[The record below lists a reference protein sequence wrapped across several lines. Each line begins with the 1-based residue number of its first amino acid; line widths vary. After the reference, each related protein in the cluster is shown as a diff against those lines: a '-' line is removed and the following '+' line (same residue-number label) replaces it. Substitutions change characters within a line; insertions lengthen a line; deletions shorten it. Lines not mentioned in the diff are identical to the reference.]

1 MIFRYLGKGGWALI
15 AVLACLIM
23 GQAYLDI
30 SIPGYMNDMTDAIQ
44 EQVVSGDTSNSAVTG
59 NGIKMVS
66 AALLSLILAVL
77 SSTVAARIG
86 ASLGSTL
93 RRLEFAKVQSFS
105 EEDMNTFSAASLATR
120 STNDVYQL
128 MQFTARGLTL
138 IIKAPITA
146 AFAIVMISG
155 KHWEWTAATAAAV
168 AVLICVTVF
177 TTYFIVPRFKRIQW
191 LTDGVNRAAREEL
204 EGLRT
209 IRAYGTEAVQREKLD
224 RASDELLDNNLSVV
238 HAMAPMHPIF
248 SSVSNFL
255 TLAIYWIGAGII
267 ASSSGTAAKMSE
279 FSDMVVFTSY
289 ASQIISA
296 FMMMNGV
303 VRMFPRAMV
312 ASRRVEEVIN
322 HEPSV
327 KDGPRESGEPGKEG
341 TVEFRHVSFAYPG
354 SEAAAL
360 SDVSFSVGKGET
372 IAFIGPTGSGKSSI
386 ARLIPRLYD
395 PDSGQ
400 VLVDG
405 TDVREFRQTALHSRI
420 GYVPQDAVIF
430 TGTIRENV
438 GYGGNSGNRSEAEIR
453 EALDIAQATEFVSS
467 SPDGLDTRI
476 SQYGRNISGGQ
487 KQRVCIAR
495 AVCMRPEI
503 YVFDDSFSALDF
515 KTDLALR
522 ESLRKSTEGAT
533 RIIIAQ
539 RVGTIMD
546 ADRIAVVDGGR
557 IVGLGTHDQL
567 MQSCPIYRSIA
578 ESQLAG
584 GS

>member
-1 MIFRYLGKGGWALI
+1 M
-15 AVLACLIM
+15 
-23 GQAYLDI
+23 
-30 SIPGYMNDMTDAIQ
+30 
-44 EQVVSGDTSNSAVTG
+44 
-59 NGIKMVS
+59 
-66 AALLSLILAVL
+66 
-77 SSTVAARIG
+77 
-86 ASLGSTL
+86 
-93 RRLEFAKVQSFS
+93 
-105 EEDMNTFSAASLATR
+105 
-120 STNDVYQL
+120 
-128 MQFTARGLTL
+128 
-138 IIKAPITA
+138 
-146 AFAIVMISG
+146 
-155 KHWEWTAATAAAV
+155 
-168 AVLICVTVF
+168 
-177 TTYFIVPRFKRIQW
+177 
-191 LTDGVNRAAREEL
+191 
-204 EGLRT
+204 
-209 IRAYGTEAVQREKLD
+209 
-224 RASDELLDNNLSVV
+224 
-238 HAMAPMHPIF
+238 
-248 SSVSNFL
+248 
-255 TLAIYWIGAGII
+255 
-267 ASSSGTAAKMSE
+267 
-279 FSDMVVFTSY
+279 
-289 ASQIISA
+289 
-296 FMMMNGV
+296 
-303 VRMFPRAMV
+303 
-312 ASRRVEEVIN
+312 
-322 HEPSV
+322 
-327 KDGPRESGEPGKEG
+327 KDGPRESGEPGREG
-341 TVEFRHVSFAYPG
+341 TVEFRHVTFTYPG
-354 SEAAAL
+354 SDTAAL

-438 GYGGNSGNRSEAEIR
+438 GYGGNGGERSEAEIR
-453 EALDIAQATEFVSS
+453 EALDIAQASEFVSA

-584 GS
+584 GA

>member
-44 EQVVSGDTSNSAVTG
+44 GQVVSGDTSDSAVTE
-59 NGIKMVS
+59 NGVKMIS
-66 AALLSLILAVL
+66 AALLSLMLAVL

-93 RRLEFAKVQSFS
+93 RRMEFAKVQSFS
-105 EEDMNTFSAASLATR
+105 EEDMNAFSAASLATR

-138 IIKAPITA
+138 MIKAPLTA

-155 KHWEWTAATAAAV
+155 KHWEWTAATGAAV
-168 AVLICVTVF
+168 AVLVSVTVF

-191 LTDGVNRAAREEL
+191 LTDGVNRAAREGL

-224 RASDELLDNNLSVV
+224 AASDELLDNNLSVV

-267 ASSSGTAAKMSE
+267 ASSSGTAAKMSD

-312 ASRRVEEVIN
+312 ASKRVEEVIRR
-322 HEPSV
+322 EPSV

-341 TVEFRHVSFAYPG
+341 TVEFRHVSFSYPG
-354 SEAAAL
+354 SDAAAL
-360 SDVSFSVGKGET
+360 TDISFSVGKGET

-430 TGTIRENV
+430 TGTIKENV
-438 GYGGNSGNRSEAEIR
+438 GYGGNGMRSEAEVR
-453 EALDIAQATEFVSS
+453 RALEIAQASEFVYA
-467 SPDGLDTRI
+467 SPDGLETRI

-515 KTDLALR
+515 RTDLALR

-557 IVGLGTHDQL
+557 IVGMGTHSQL
-567 MQSCPIYRSIA
+567 MESCPIYRSIA
-578 ESQLAG
+578 ESQLSG
-584 GS
+584 GA

>member
-1 MIFRYLGKGGWALI
+1 MKKLLS
-15 AVLACLIM
+15 VLL
-23 GQAYLDI
+23 
-30 SIPGYMNDMTDAIQ
+30 
-44 EQVVSGDTSNSAVTG
+44 
-59 NGIKMVS
+59 
-66 AALLSLILAVL
+66 AALLTGLGVYDDLAKLGGAGTLVPI
-77 SSTVAARIG
+77 TGFANAVAAP
-86 ASLGSTL
+86 A
-93 RRLEFAKVQSFS
+93 LEFK
-105 EEDMNTFSAASLATR
+105 T
-120 STNDVYQL
+120 
-128 MQFTARGLTL
+128 
-138 IIKAPITA
+138 
-146 AFAIVMISG
+146 
-155 KHWEWTAATAAAV
+155 
-168 AVLICVTVF
+168 
-177 TTYFIVPRFKRIQW
+177 
-191 LTDGVNRAAREEL
+191 
-204 EGLRT
+204 EGLVT
-209 IRAYGTEAVQREKLD
+209 
-224 RASDELLDNNLSVV
+224 
-238 HAMAPMHPIF
+238 
-248 SSVSNFL
+248 
-255 TLAIYWIGAGII
+255 
-267 ASSSGTAAKMSE
+267 GTAAKMSD

-312 ASRRVEEVIN
+312 ASKRVEEVIRR
-322 HEPSV
+322 EPSV
-327 KDGPRESGEPGKEG
+327 KDGPRESGEPGREG
-341 TVEFRHVSFAYPG
+341 TVEFRHVCFSYPG

-360 SDVSFSVGKGET
+360 TDISFSVGKGET
-372 IAFIGPTGSGKSSI
+372 VAFIGPTGSGKSSI

-438 GYGGNSGNRSEAEIR
+438 GYGGNGGERSEAEIR
-453 EALDIAQATEFVSS
+453 EALDIAQASEFVSA

-584 GS
+584 GA